1 MIKERVSRRNWRFEN
16 EEEVKPSAMRL
27 SLGLNKR
34 QLFLPESYHFAD
46 SPGAHRLTRPL
57 SPEFDVS
64 EQDS

>member
-34 QLFLPESYHFAD
+34 QLFLQNHTTLQILQ
-46 SPGAHRLTRPL
+46 GLT
-57 SPEFDVS
+57 D
-64 EQDS
+64 